1 MKASGFRCLS
11 QLKRQILQPTMREL
25 KAETRI
31 CAPYTHKYLFLSHLL
46 LNSKPQT
53 HQNPSLKT
61 THHQL
66 PLLHK
71 TQVGSYSS
79 RRALASR
86 PGFMGSSGENKS
98 TSGPES
104 PSDTLSPADNEVAL
118 EFRFFRVFKDGRVEL
133 LQEDDEKIP
142 PSDNPATGV
151 RSKDVIIS
159 KEPPISARI
168 FLPKLKQG
176 SKFPLLFYV
185 HGGGFCMRSAFTERY
200 HKFCSSVAAG
210 ADFIVVSIEYGLFP
224 SRPLPA
230 CYEDSWAGLQ
240 WMASHVDGN
249 GAEAWLNDHADF
261 SKVFIAGNSAGGNI

>member
-1 MKASGFRCLS
+1 MRVLQLLYSKSPTINFIPPTQKEDQREGKGNLTKNPPTTTMKASGFRCLS

-98 TSGPES
+98 SSGPES
-104 PSDTLSPADNEVAL
+104 PSDTLSPGL
-118 EFRFFRVFKDGRVEL
+118 SRITHMQLCVEL
-133 LQEDDEKIP
+133 L
-142 PSDNPATGV
+142 G
-151 RSKDVIIS
+151 
-159 KEPPISARI
+159 EP
-168 FLPKLKQG
+168 
-176 SKFPLLFYV
+176 
-185 HGGGFCMRSAFTERY
+185 
-200 HKFCSSVAAG
+200 
-210 ADFIVVSIEYGLFP
+210 D
-224 SRPLPA
+224 
-230 CYEDSWAGLQ
+230 
-240 WMASHVDGN
+240 
-249 GAEAWLNDHADF
+249 
-261 SKVFIAGNSAGGNI
+261 